1 MRVVQ
6 MRKHRPSAWTKVDI
20 IYCNIYIY
28 IYNIYYNITI
38 LQYTAIYYIT
48 IYMYSK
54 KLIH

>member
-6 MRKHRPSAWTKVDI
+6 MRKHRPSAWTKADI
-20 IYCNIYIY
+20 IYCNIY

-38 LQYTAIYYIT
+38 LQYITIYYIT
-48 IYMYSK
+48 IYIYSK